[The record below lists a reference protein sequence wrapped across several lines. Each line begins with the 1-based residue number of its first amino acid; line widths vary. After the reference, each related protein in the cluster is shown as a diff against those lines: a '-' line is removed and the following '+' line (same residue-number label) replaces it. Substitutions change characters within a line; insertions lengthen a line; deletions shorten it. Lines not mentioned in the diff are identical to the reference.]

1 MNSLLIVDCLL
12 VSFRLNQLDI
22 YNMHFKQKL
31 SNKNY
36 FYHVKNNLTNI
47 NVGCLCWGGSRWS
60 GMVDMIFTYKHHT
73 NTRYS
78 FCDSISG
85 SILVKL
91 LSLRIDGEF

>member
-47 NVGCLCWGGSRWS
+47 NVGCLC
-60 GMVDMIFTYKHHT
+60 
-73 NTRYS
+73 
-78 FCDSISG
+78 
-85 SILVKL
+85 
-91 LSLRIDGEF
+91 